1 MGMHFYHNHFLDASS
16 GKDRSM
22 TNSVKYGYAALAL
35 LFATSPSYAD
45 SCEPLIAGVQAKV
58 DAAIERHAG
67 DDRWRHEGLDATLSR
82 QPSPFSLA
90 ATEGE
95 RGADLEVALESLDRA
110 RAADRVGDVAV
121 CRRELASA
129 RAILWRHH
137 QR

>member
-1 MGMHFYHNHFLDASS
+1 MHFYHNHLLHAPSE
-16 GKDRSM
+16 KDRSM
-22 TNSVKYGYAALAL
+22 TNSVKYGFAALVL
-35 LFATSPSYAD
+35 LFVTSPSYAD

-67 DDRWRHEGLDATLSR
+67 DDRWRHEGLDATLGR
-82 QPSPFSLA
+82 QPTPFSLA

-129 RAILWRHH
+129 RAILRRHH
-137 QR
+137 QK

>member
-1 MGMHFYHNHFLDASS
+1 
-16 GKDRSM
+16 M
-22 TNSVKYGYAALAL
+22 TNSVKCGFATLAL
-35 LFATSPSYAD
+35 LFVTSPSYAG

-67 DDRWRHEGLDATLSR
+67 DDRWMHESLDATLGR
-82 QPSPFSLA
+82 QPTPFSLA

-95 RGADLEVALESLDRA
+95 RGADLEVALDSLDRA

-121 CRRELASA
+121 CRRELSSA
-129 RAILWRHH
+129 QAILRRNH